1 MSPIRK
7 YSATAQGNDIQTALR
22 NDNAQNGRIRLAN
35 WFYHLVR
42 AALAAI
48 FIWSG
53 FTKLI
58 APQSFATIIEA
69 YGLLPDVLV
78 YPAALF
84 LSVLEL
90 IAGLGLLCDKT
101 LSLAVITALLMLFIL
116 VLCYGLYIGLDVDCG
131 CFSPGDPEAQ
141 AYKGLKPALY
151 RDMVMMAVIAYLY
164 FWRYRRSYKP
174 GRVAFFRF

>member
-1 MSPIRK
+1 MSPTLK
-7 YSATAQGNDIQTALR
+7 SSAPSQGNDIHTTLR
-22 NDNAQNGRIRLAN
+22 NDNAQNGRILLAN
-35 WFYHLVR
+35 WFYHLIR

-78 YPAALF
+78 YPVALF
-84 LSVLEL
+84 LSALEL
-90 IAGLGLLCDKT
+90 IAGIGLLCDKT

-116 VLCYGLYIGLDVDCG
+116 VLSYGLYLGLDVDCG

-141 AYKGLKPALY
+141 AYNGLKPALY
-151 RDMVMMAVIAYLY
+151 RDMAMMAVIAYLY

-174 GRVAFFRF
+174 GQVSFFKF